1 MALFIISR
9 YSPSAHRVMLTMALT
24 SPVCTSMSMA
34 TPMSPFTLR
43 SSSMSDRSAMSCMV
57 TSMVVM
63 MSAPFT
69 GGVTGT
75 LM

>member
-1 MALFIISR
+1 
-9 YSPSAHRVMLTMALT
+9 
-24 SPVCTSMSMA
+24 
-34 TPMSPFTLR
+34 MSPFTLR
-43 SSSMSDRSAMSCMV
+43 SSAMSDRSAMSCMV